1 MKIKKFHLY
10 IKILKLSNAN
20 KAMDWKIYIECKK
33 GKRGGGGVET
43 QRVINLLIRKITE
56 DSSFLM
62 NENS

>member
-1 MKIKKFHLY
+1 MLIKQWIGRF
-10 IKILKLSNAN
+10 ISNA
-20 KAMDWKIYIECKK
+20 KK
-33 GKRGGGGVET
+33 GREGGGVET